1 MFNYLLAKKY
11 GGTFILRIEDTDST
25 RFVPDAEEYINES
38 LKWLGIKVDEG
49 VLEGGSYGPYKQSER
64 REIYKQYADML
75 FEKGWAYYA
84 FDTPEELNALREKA
98 EAEGKTF
105 AYGVTTRGSLKN
117 SLNMSKAELEAKLSS
132 GEPYVMRFKI
142 PEDVEVEANDLIR
155 GKVVFHTNILDDK
168 VLYKSADELPTYHLA
183 NVVDD
188 HLMKVTHVI
197 RGEEWLPSLP
207 LHILMYRAFGWED
220 TMPAFAHLP
229 LILKPSGKGKLSK
242 RDGDKEGFPVFP
254 LEYTSPSGEISSGY
268 RESGYFPEAV
278 VNLLALLGW
287 NPGTEQEIFSM
298 EGLAEIFSLER
309 VNKAGAR
316 FDPAKA
322 RWFNQQYLIKKSD
335 GELAGLFMPYLK
347 NRGIETDLAFVEK
360 VVALVKERVH
370 FVAELWEQSYFFFE
384 APVGYDE
391 KVVQKRWKGEVPGLI
406 AELRGLFA
414 SEANWDAEELKHKT
428 SALLEAKGLG
438 FGAVANA
445 LRLAM
450 TGGAF
455 GPDLFTIIGM
465 LGKDEVL
472 RRLDNA
478 VAKLGYEAV

>member
-298 EGLAEIFSLER
+298 EELAEIFSLER

>member
-49 VLEGGSYGPYKQSER
+49 VLEGGPYGPYKQSER

-105 AYGVTTRGSLKN
+105 AYDVTTRGSLKN

-155 GKVVFHTNILDDK
+155 RKVVFHTNILDDK

-298 EGLAEIFSLER
+298 EELAEIFSLER

-370 FVAELWEQSYFFFE
+370 FVAELWEQSFFFFE

-406 AELRGLFA
+406 AELRELFA

>member
-49 VLEGGSYGPYKQSER
+49 VLEGGPYGPYKQSER

-105 AYGVTTRGSLKN
+105 AYDVTTRGSLKN
-117 SLNMSKAELEAKLSS
+117 SLNMSEAELEAKLSS

-220 TMPAFAHLP
+220 AMPAFAHLP

-298 EGLAEIFSLER
+298 EELAEIFSLER

-370 FVAELWEQSYFFFE
+370 FVVELWEQSFFFFE

>member
-1 MFNYLLAKKY
+1 
-11 GGTFILRIEDTDST
+11 
-25 RFVPDAEEYINES
+25 
-38 LKWLGIKVDEG
+38 
-49 VLEGGSYGPYKQSER
+49 
-64 REIYKQYADML
+64 
-75 FEKGWAYYA
+75 
-84 FDTPEELNALREKA
+84 
-98 EAEGKTF
+98 
-105 AYGVTTRGSLKN
+105 
-117 SLNMSKAELEAKLSS
+117 
-132 GEPYVMRFKI
+132 
-142 PEDVEVEANDLIR
+142 
-155 GKVVFHTNILDDK
+155 
-168 VLYKSADELPTYHLA
+168 
-183 NVVDD
+183 
-188 HLMKVTHVI
+188 
-197 RGEEWLPSLP
+197 
-207 LHILMYRAFGWED
+207 
-220 TMPAFAHLP
+220 MPAFAHLP

-298 EGLAEIFSLER
+298 EELAEIFSLER

-370 FVAELWEQSYFFFE
+370 FVAELWEQSFFFFE